1 MKIPALISTALLLA
15 ALPLS
20 GQVPLR
26 PASEPARL
34 EVTLGYSGLR
44 SDAVPGACGCFWMQ
58 GGKAEFRA
66 AFSRHISLVGEI
78 AGTHANSIN
87 TAHEEI
93 SLVSYL
99 FGPRVSWRVHRFTP
113 FAQGLVGG
121 VHGFDAIFPS
131 SNNSASVPDAFAV
144 AIGGGLNIGLSRHLA
159 VRPFQADYLMTELP
173 NTDAN
178 RQNSLRL
185 GAGIVFRFPSTR

>member
-1 MKIPALISTALLLA
+1 MKTPALIPIALLLA
-15 ALPLS
+15 ALPLF
-20 GQVPLR
+20 GQDPLR
-26 PASEPARL
+26 PASGPARL
-34 EVTLGYSGLR
+34 EVTLSYSTLR
-44 SDAVPGACGCFWMQ
+44 SDAIPGGCACFWMQ

-66 AFSRHISLVGEI
+66 AFSRHVGLVGEI

-99 FGPRVSWRVHRFTP
+99 FGPRVFWHVHRFTP
-113 FAQGLVGG
+113 FAQGLIGG

-131 SNNSASVPDAFAV
+131 SNNSTVPDAFAL
-144 AIGGGLNIGLSRHLA
+144 AAGGGMNIDLSRRLA
-159 VRPFQADYLMTELP
+159 LRPFQADYLLTDLP
-173 NTDAN
+173 NTAAN

-185 GAGIVFRFPSTR
+185 GAGIVFKFPSPK